1 MCALIVP
8 HNLRA
13 IISVGY
19 KKGFVT
25 TTVRDIVLVKI
36 QFFWSQ
42 VLNSKVSST
51 VVKCYINLIETWKG
65 KGLLDFDNLLRQL
78 IIGRS
83 NQVTS
88 DDFAD

>member
-36 QFFWSQ
+36 QFF
-42 VLNSKVSST
+42 
-51 VVKCYINLIETWKG
+51 
-65 KGLLDFDNLLRQL
+65 
-78 IIGRS
+78 
-83 NQVTS
+83 
-88 DDFAD
+88 